1 MRVLVTGAG
10 GFAGAALAR
19 RLMGLRGQ
27 GGFFAGMS
35 SLVLADREIVARPDA
50 AFVRIVEGDIADRQ
64 VQEQATDGG
73 VDCLFHLA
81 AIPGGAAEANEPLG
95 RAVNFDASRDLAGA
109 LSRQGNRPRVVFSS
123 SIGVF
128 GTPMPEGIDDDTYP
142 VPGMSYGA
150 QKLMVETLLADA
162 SRRGL
167 IDARS
172 VRLPGIVARP
182 RQKTG
187 HISAYMSEIFHALMA
202 GEAFVCPVAAGA
214 QSWLMSL
221 RCCVENLLHAAQ
233 IPAEALDSRRAW
245 TLPALRLSMA
255 ELADAIGKV
264 VGREVSQLV
273 RYEPVEEIEAQFG
286 RYPPL
291 TTPRADALGF
301 RHDGSAGDLVRNA
314 IHHPLA

>member
-1 MRVLVTGAG
+1 MVTGAG

-19 RLMGLRGQ
+19 RLIGLRGQ
-27 GGFFAGMS
+27 AGYFGDIA
-35 SLVLADREIVARPDA
+35 SLVLVDREITAKPDA
-50 AFVRIVEGDIADRQ
+50 PFVRVVEGDITDRQ
-64 VQEQATDGG
+64 VQEDATGTG

-81 AIPGGAAEANEPLG
+81 AIPGGAAEADELRG
-95 RAVNFDASRDLAGA
+95 RAVNFDAARDLVDA
-109 LSRQGNRPRVVFSS
+109 LCQHRNRPRVVFSS

-128 GTPMPEGIDDDTYP
+128 GTPMPEAIGDGTYP
-142 VPGMSYGA
+142 VPSMTYGA

-162 SRRGL
+162 SRRGR

-187 HISAYMSEIFHALMA
+187 HISAYMSEIFHALLA
-202 GEAFVCPVAAGA
+202 GEPFVCPVSAGA

-221 RCCVENLLHAAQ
+221 RCCVDNLLHAAQ
-233 IPAEALDSRRAW
+233 IPAEALDNRRAW

-255 ELADAIGKV
+255 DLAEAIGRV
-264 VGREVSQLV
+264 AGREVSHLV
-273 RYEPVEEIEAQFG
+273 RYEPIEEIEAQFG

-291 TTPRADALGF
+291 STPRADALGF
-301 RHDGSAGDLVRNA
+301 RHDGSTEELVRNA
-314 IHHPLA
+314 IRHPLA